1 MRVQAWARP
10 PRRPPDVAGGHA
22 HASGLHHAGD
32 TAVHRLPAEAKV
44 AATVVTVL
52 AVVTTPREQ
61 IWAFAAH
68 AVVLLLVV
76 TATRLPP
83 AAVVRRMRI
92 EIPFLAFAVLLPIVG
107 RDPRIDVAVVP
118 FSLSE
123 EGVWAGWNIAA
134 KGTLGVLAAI
144 VLSSSTPVAELLRG
158 VGRLRMPKVMVSIAG
173 FMVRYLDVVVGEAG
187 RMRIARVSRGDD
199 PRWLWQ
205 ARATAATGGT
215 LFVRS
220 YERGERVHLAM
231 LARGFDGSMPEV
243 HHHHAPPRAY
253 LLAAVVP
260 AVHVAIT
267 VLALVAGG

>member
-1 MRVQAWARP
+1 M
-10 PRRPPDVAGGHA
+10 AGGHA

-44 AATVVTVL
+44 AATIVVVL
-52 AVVTTPREQ
+52 AVVATPRDQ
-61 IWAFAAH
+61 LWAFAAH
-68 AVVLLLVV
+68 GAVLALVL
-76 TATRLPP
+76 AAARLP
-83 AAVVRRMRI
+83 AGAVLRRMRI
-92 EIPFLAFAVLLPIVG
+92 EVPFLAFAVLLPLVG
-107 RDPRIDVAVVP
+107 RGPRTDVLGL
-118 FSLSE
+118 SLSQ
-123 EGVWAGWNIAA
+123 EGLWAGWNIAA

-144 VLSSSTPVAELLRG
+144 VLSASTPVAELLRG
-158 VGRLRMPKVMVSIAG
+158 VERLRAPRVMVAIAG

-231 LARGFDGSMPEV
+231 LARGYDGAMPEV
-243 HHHHAPPRAY
+243 HHHHAAARTY

-260 AVHVAIT
+260 AVHVAVALLA
-267 VLALVAGG
+267 VLR

>member
-1 MRVQAWARP
+1 M
-10 PRRPPDVAGGHA
+10 AGGHA
-22 HASGLHHAGD
+22 HATGLHHAGD

-52 AVVTTPREQ
+52 AVVVTPRDQ
-61 IWAFAAH
+61 VWAFAAH
-68 AVVLLLVV
+68 AVVLLVV
-76 TATRLPP
+76 VAATRLPP
-83 AAVVRRMRI
+83 GAVLRRMRI

-107 RDPRIDVAVVP
+107 RGPRIDVAGLP
-118 FSLSE
+118 FSLSQ
-123 EGVWAGWNIAA
+123 EGLWAGWNIAV

-158 VGRLRMPKVMVSIAG
+158 VERLRAPKVMVAIAG
-173 FMVRYLDVVVGEAG
+173 FMVRYLDVVVGEAA

-231 LARGFDGSMPEV
+231 LARGYDGSMPEV
-243 HHHHAPPRAY
+243 HHHHAPARAS

-267 VLALVAGG
+267 VVALVLGS

>member
-1 MRVQAWARP
+1 MS
-10 PRRPPDVAGGHA
+10 GGHT

-44 AATVVTVL
+44 AATVVAVL
-52 AVVTTPREQ
+52 AIVATPRDQ
-61 IWAFAAH
+61 VWAFAAH

-76 TATRLPP
+76 AAMGLPP
-83 AAVVRRMRI
+83 RALLRRLRI
-92 EIPFLAFAVLLPIVG
+92 EVPFLVFAVLLPVVG
-107 RDPRIDVAVVP
+107 RGPRVDVLGL
-118 FSLSE
+118 SLSH
-123 EGVWAGWNIAA
+123 EGLWAGWNIAA

-144 VLSSSTPVAELLRG
+144 ILSSSTPVAELLRG
-158 VGRLRMPKVMVSIAG
+158 VERLKAPRMLVAITG
-173 FMVRYLDVVVGEAG
+173 FMVRYLDVVVGEAS

-199 PRWLWQ
+199 PRWIWQ

-231 LARGFDGSMPEV
+231 LARGYEGSMPEV
-243 HHHHAPPRAY
+243 HHHHAAPRAH

-260 AVHVAIT
+260 AVHVAIA
-267 VLALVAGG
+267 VAALVR